1 MTQNYYEW
9 SERYLNSRAS
19 DDIIDDL
26 NIDESIAP
34 VWTGTHTFSDATF
47 DSATISNATL
57 DNATVSSELT
67 VPVYSD
73 TSSLPDADKGSIALV
88 ESEGTLYVQV
98 D

>member
-34 VWTGTHTFSDATF
+34 VWTGAHTFSDATF
-47 DSATISNATL
+47 DS
-57 DNATVSSELT
+57 ATVSSELT

-73 TSSLPDADKGSIALV
+73 TSSLPDADKGSVAFV